1 MHSGAPGEDDGNQ
14 GVVPINQEH
23 QRFPESIQ
31 KLGKRPG
38 EDFFPHYWLK
48 EPSSLNTDFGFQDS
62 RAGRQ
67 HIFVA
72 LGYPTCGKAP
82 TS

>member
-31 KLGKRPG
+31 KVREEAWGRL
-38 EDFFPHYWLK
+38 F
-48 EPSSLNTDFGFQDS
+48 SSLLAERTILTDILIWDFKTPELEGNTF
-62 RAGRQ
+62 
-67 HIFVA
+67 
-72 LGYPTCGKAP
+72 LLL
-82 TS
+82 